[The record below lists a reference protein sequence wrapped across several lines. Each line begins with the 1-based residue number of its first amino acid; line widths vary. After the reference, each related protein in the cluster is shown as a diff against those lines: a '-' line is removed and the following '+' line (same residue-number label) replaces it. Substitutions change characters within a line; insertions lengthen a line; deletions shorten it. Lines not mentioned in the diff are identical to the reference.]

1 MKKFKTALA
10 FALALI
16 LCAVSA
22 LPAFAALR
30 TELLPA
36 WTVPSG
42 YNAHDYNKC
51 AAFFEIT
58 DGNGLKNG
66 ERMSDGYN
74 VNDPSTWISIDI
86 FDDIFEHVIWEEH
99 EGELRLKR
107 IDVAFLGAVGTLDL
121 SDCPYLT
128 YIEATDDCLDSINT
142 HNCPELRELYC
153 DNNGL
158 GTIDVSENP
167 LLYKLWCDG
176 NELTEIDISNNPALY
191 TLDCNNNLLT
201 SLDLSNLPALGELY
215 CADNL
220 LTELDVSENPELSWL
235 WCPGNRLTELDV
247 SSNTKLRKVFAADNE
262 LTELNLGA
270 NTLLNLL
277 DCMNNRIA
285 SLDVSANTA
294 LKELDGA
301 GNTFTYLKLNSLLGL
316 DTVRAEGDG
325 SFSYHYSVPYSEGFL
340 SARANDDAVFVGW
353 YDESGEFITASP
365 YITIWNTAYAELT
378 ARFTS
383 ASPVIPGDSDG
394 NGSIGISDAVLALRY
409 AMGLIGADALNLVNA
424 DINNDGSVT
433 VADAVSILRLAMGL

>member
-1 MKKFKTALA
+1 MKKFKTTLA

-22 LPAFAALR
+22 LPAFAAVR
-30 TELLPA
+30 AEILPA
-36 WTVPSG
+36 WIVPSG
-42 YNAHDYNKC
+42 YNAHDYGKC

-66 ERMSDGYN
+66 NRMSDGYDPS
-74 VNDPSTWISIDI
+74 DPSTWISIDM
-86 FDDIFEHVIWEEH
+86 FGDIFEHVIWEEH
-99 EGELRLKR
+99 DGELRLKR
-107 IDVAFLGAVGTLDL
+107 IDVAYLDAVGTLDL
-121 SDCPYLT
+121 SGCPYLT
-128 YIEATDDCLDSINT
+128 YIEATDDCLDAINT

-176 NELTEIDISNNPALY
+176 NGLTEIDISNNPALY

-201 SLDLSNLPALGELY
+201 SLDLSNHPALGELY

-220 LTELDVSENPELSWL
+220 LTELDVSENTELTWL
-235 WCPGNRLTELDV
+235 WCPGNMLTELDV
-247 SSNTKLRKVFAADNE
+247 SANTKLRKVFAADNA
-262 LTELNLGA
+262 LTEINLGD

-340 SARANDDAVFVGW
+340 SASANEGSVFVGW
-353 YDESGEFITASP
+353 YDENGEFITASP
-365 YITIWNTAYAELT
+365 YITIWNTAYTELT
-378 ARFTS
+378 ARFTTS
-383 ASPVIPGDSDG
+383 SPVLLGDADG
-394 NGSIGISDAVLALRY
+394 SGYVNMADAVLTLRY
-409 AMGLIGADALNLVNA
+409 AMGLIDASGINLINA
-424 DINNDGSVT
+424 DVNNDGGVNM
-433 VADAVSILRLAMGL
+433 ADAVAILRAAMGL